1 MSCEYCMGMKPL
13 VSHDDEIGGIEARID
28 GNRLVIRFYEGTA
41 FMTEE
46 VVRIA
51 HCPECGTEII
61 SFE

>member
-1 MSCEYCMGMKPL
+1 MGMKPL
-13 VSHDDEIGGIEARID
+13 VSPDDEIGGIEARID
-28 GNRLVIRFYEGTA
+28 GNRLVIRFYEGAA